1 MKGISCQ
8 THYRTSAEEESP
20 TWIEN
25 ERNNTDRRP
34 GSDLVRSRGAVVRS
48 CGAKEGYKSCPKQLN
63 HAP

>member
-25 ERNNTDRRP
+25 ERNSTERRP
-34 GSDLVRSRGAVVRS
+34 GPDLVRSRGAVVYNIAVGQRK
-48 CGAKEGYKSCPKQLN
+48 GINL
-63 HAP
+63 APNS